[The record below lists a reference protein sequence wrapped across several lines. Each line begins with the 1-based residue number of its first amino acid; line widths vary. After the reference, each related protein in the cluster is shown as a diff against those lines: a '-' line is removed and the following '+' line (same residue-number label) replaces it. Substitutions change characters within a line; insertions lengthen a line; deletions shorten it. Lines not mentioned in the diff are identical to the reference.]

1 MTNYSLEVMDH
12 IDPALVEE
20 VELSGPRKQRRPRFR
35 AAVIA
40 ACVCLALVGTGAA
53 AVANGWIKLSDITT
67 RQINRRDGTTLSIA
81 TAKIVSDGKT
91 YVPWERFSQQCQ
103 DFPSSFTGMP
113 QYKGFASWDEL
124 EAFLGLNIM
133 DNPVLDQAKPSLHE
147 NRSSLGGRM
156 ETGSCFAGFY
166 GKLDEPYYVDLSAVY
181 QFETHDSIPLYVG
194 LYTRIATGPRE
205 EQTTA
210 RIFEKTGGDMI
221 ALTTETYVT
230 PSGLEAIFITSN
242 LGDIEAYFQ
251 INGVVFN
258 IHSYCDNEH
267 MEEGTRTVKEILDAF
282 M

>member
-20 VELSGPRKQRRPRFR
+20 VELSESRKQRRPRFR

-81 TAKIVSDGKT
+81 TVKIVFDGKT

-133 DNPVLDQAKPSLHE
+133 DNPVLDQAKPILHE
-147 NRSSLGGRM
+147 NRSSLGGRT

-166 GKLDEPYYVDLSAVY
+166 GKLDEPYHVDLSAAY
-181 QFETHDSIPLYVG
+181 LFETHDSIPLYVS
-194 LYTRIATGPRE
+194 LYTRIETEPRG
-205 EQTTA
+205 EQTTG
-210 RIFEKTGGDMI
+210 RIFEKTGEGMI
-221 ALTTETYVT
+221 ALMTETYVT
-230 PSGLEAIFITSN
+230 PSGLETILITSN
-242 LGDIEAYFQ
+242 IGDIEAYFQ

-258 IHSYCDNEH
+258 ILSHCDNEH
-267 MEEGTRTVKEILDAF
+267 LEDGTRTVKEILDAF
-282 M
+282 T